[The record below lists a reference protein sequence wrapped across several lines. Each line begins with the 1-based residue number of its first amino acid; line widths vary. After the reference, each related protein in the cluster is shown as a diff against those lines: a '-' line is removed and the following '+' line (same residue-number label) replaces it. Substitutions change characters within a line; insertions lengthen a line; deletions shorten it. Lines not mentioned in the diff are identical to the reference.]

1 MKMIKYFA
9 IALATLSLSAC
20 SDENKAEDYDGFLG
34 GVNTATGVTVEM
46 NPTFAIGE
54 NVDVFKVP
62 VKVTGKTNGK
72 VVVTVGVKPGPSN
85 PDDAANPTENAV
97 EGTNY
102 ILTSATIN
110 IPEGADEG
118 YIECTN
124 EWEQGVINNNRVFT
138 MTITNVEGA
147 TLGAQKDCVVT
158 IENVDDAYTMM
169 CGTWSFTGTS
179 LFGDG
184 TQTFPVVVSPLPS
197 DDPDYGTR
205 FEVTGFINKA
215 FIPMSFAYDKD
226 TEKIT
231 MSTLSGEFAC
241 WSLYN
246 VTGIGKCAVV
256 SNTSTSKTGFG
267 PDDELVA
274 TFNSI
279 KPVRENALIM
289 FNFIPYPISAIDL
302 YYMDGY
308 HSYSLS
314 R

>member
-20 SDENKAEDYDGFLG
+20 SDENNAEDYDGFLG

-124 EWEQGVINNNRVFT
+124 
-138 MTITNVEGA
+138 
-147 TLGAQKDCVVT
+147 
-158 IENVDDAYTMM
+158 
-169 CGTWSFTGTS
+169 
-179 LFGDG
+179 
-184 TQTFPVVVSPLPS
+184 
-197 DDPDYGTR
+197 
-205 FEVTGFINKA
+205 
-215 FIPMSFAYDKD
+215 
-226 TEKIT
+226 
-231 MSTLSGEFAC
+231 
-241 WSLYN
+241 
-246 VTGIGKCAVV
+246 
-256 SNTSTSKTGFG
+256 
-267 PDDELVA
+267 
-274 TFNSI
+274 
-279 KPVRENALIM
+279 
-289 FNFIPYPISAIDL
+289 
-302 YYMDGY
+302 
-308 HSYSLS
+308 
-314 R
+314 